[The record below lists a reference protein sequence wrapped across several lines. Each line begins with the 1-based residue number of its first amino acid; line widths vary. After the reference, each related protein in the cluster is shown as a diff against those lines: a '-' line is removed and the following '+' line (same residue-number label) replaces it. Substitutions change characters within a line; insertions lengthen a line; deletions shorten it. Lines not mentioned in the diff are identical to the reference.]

1 MDHIINS
8 PKPNKVDAPLVME
21 LSEPNDLN
29 KLSLWDIDFRQI
41 EPGQMKSAVKVRSGK
56 SVNLIELG
64 MSKAVHQNGVSPKG
78 QISLG
83 LPRQKSLSM
92 WQGQNMETAQFV
104 SFGSS
109 GEFDGVGFGAFRGTT
124 ISIDIQEAERL
135 ADMLGF
141 DIPCALHGSV
151 KYDID
156 GTSETLA
163 ALNEI
168 SGRLLSDANVS
179 VLQEEEAIISNVL
192 IAATSFERTTD
203 KSSPKSRSRAVNKAI
218 EMMISSEGEN
228 LEVSEICHEIGVSWR
243 TLDRAFSEKFGISP
257 KQYYLRMRLNWVRT
271 DLLQRAPGD
280 SISDIINGRGYWHM
294 GKFAQDYCKM
304 FDELPSRTTV
314 NLG

>member
-8 PKPNKVDAPLVME
+8 PKPNEVDAPLVME

-29 KLSLWDIDFRQI
+29 RLSMWDIDFRQI
-41 EPGQMKSAVKVRSGK
+41 EPGQMKTVIRTRSGN

-78 QISLG
+78 KISLG
-83 LPRQKSLSM
+83 LPCLASLST
-92 WQGQNMETAQFV
+92 WQGQNIDTAQLV

-109 GEFDGVGFGAFRGTT
+109 DEFDGVGFGEFRGTT
-124 ISIDIQEAERL
+124 ISIDVQEAERL

-141 DIPCALHGSV
+141 DIPSALRGSA
-151 KYDID
+151 KYDVD
-156 GTSETLA
+156 GKSESLA

-168 SGRLLSDANVS
+168 SGRLLNNASAP
-179 VLQEEEAIISNVL
+179 VLHEEEAIISNVL
-192 IAATSFERTTD
+192 IAATSFEQTTD
-203 KSSPKSRSRAVNKAI
+203 KSSPKSRSRAVSKAI
-218 EMMISSEGEN
+218 EMMISSEGEV
-228 LEVSEICHEIGVSWR
+228 LEISQICHEIGVSWR

-280 SISDIINGRGYWHM
+280 SISDIVNGRGYWHM
-294 GKFAQDYCKM
+294 GKFAQDYRKM
-304 FDELPSRTTV
+304 FDEIPSRTTMKQ
-314 NLG
+314 G

>member
-8 PKPNKVDAPLVME
+8 PKPNEVDPRLVME

-29 KLSLWDIDFRQI
+29 KLSAWDIDFRQI
-41 EPGQMKSAVKVRSGK
+41 EPGRMKTVIRAHSGK
-56 SVNLIELG
+56 SVNLIEIG

-83 LPRQKSLSM
+83 LPYQNSLST
-92 WQGQNMETAQFV
+92 WQGQNMETAQLV

-109 GEFDGVGFGAFRGTT
+109 QEFDGVGFGEFRGLT
-124 ISIDIQEAERL
+124 ISIDVQEAERL

-141 DIPCALHGSV
+141 DIPYALRGSV

-156 GTSETLA
+156 GKSESLA

-168 SGRLLSDANVS
+168 SGRLLNDTNAA
-179 VLQEEEAIISNVL
+179 VLQEEAIISNVL
-192 IAATSFERTTD
+192 IAATSFEQTTD

-218 EMMISSEGEN
+218 EMMISSEEES
-228 LEVSEICHEIGVSWR
+228 LEVSQICREIGVSWR

-304 FDELPSRTTV
+304 FDELPSRTTG